1 MKSAILETK
10 DQTMFT
16 PEELYR
22 LELAME
28 AKIADDFAYI
38 KIVKDE
44 IKANNNLHDH
54 RFLVEGREILQKDME
69 LKEKI
74 IEMRYRSR

>member
-1 MKSAILETK
+1 
-10 DQTMFT
+10 MFT

-44 IKANNNLHDH
+44 IRTNNNLHDH
-54 RFLVEGREILQKDME
+54 RYLTEGREILQKDLD

-74 IEMRYRSR
+74 IELRYKAR